1 MAALT
6 MALLTYCGD
15 RSTSHGWLC
24 SLTVALAILTMAA
37 LTMALLTVA
46 LAPLTM
52 AVLSLEQ
59 RSGKKIAGLPRA
71 VRAQVN
77 NDTPEPSP

>member
-1 MAALT
+1 
-6 MALLTYCGD
+6 
-15 RSTSHGWLC
+15 
-24 SLTVALAILTMAA
+24 
-37 LTMALLTVA
+37 
-46 LAPLTM
+46 M